1 MADAERGRKRGRRET
16 RNALPGRV
24 RRRKRRLSRC
34 GATART
40 REFLAAVPVPSASTT
55 ARTNT
60 HRRYFN
66 EPAPKT
72 NRSLKVITVLK
83 ISKCGLRSDDR

>member
-55 ARTNT
+55 ARTPDAIF
-60 HRRYFN
+60 RGR
-66 EPAPKT
+66 KT
-72 NRSLKVITVLK
+72 N
-83 ISKCGLRSDDR
+83 LRLSERPPDQIKTEQAGFLSGGRIY